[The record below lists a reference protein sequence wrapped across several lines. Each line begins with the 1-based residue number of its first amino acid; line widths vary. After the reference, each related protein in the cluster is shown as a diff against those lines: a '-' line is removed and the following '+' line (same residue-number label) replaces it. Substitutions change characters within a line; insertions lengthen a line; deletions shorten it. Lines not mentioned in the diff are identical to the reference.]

1 MMLGDPARLLE
12 LADIARKA
20 GTAGQ
25 LNVLEWGSGES
36 TAVLFAEICRR
47 ESGRLVTIDHDS
59 SYQAQVLAGLAGRSG
74 LIPFVAD
81 LAGNL
86 DSSSAEPNYATLPMT
101 LLRGWDLIVI
111 DGRRRLECALVA
123 SAISSRRGR
132 ADPGR
137 RGAGGRRAEDDPDPR
152 GGWLLRQGPG
162 DLLLLAR
169 EGQDLGR
176 REGGSA

>member
-36 TAVLFAEICRR
+36 TAVLLAEICRR
-47 ESGRLVTIDHDS
+47 ESGRLLTIDHDS
-59 SYQAQVLAGLAGRSG
+59 SYQAQVLAGLMGRPG

-86 DSSSAEPNYATLPMT
+86 DPSSAEPNYATLPMT
-101 LLRGWDLIVI
+101 LPWGWDLIVI

-123 SAISSRRGR
+123 SAISSPITVV
-132 ADPGR
+132 ALHDY
-137 RGAGGRRAEDDPDPR
+137 
-152 GGWLLRQGPG
+152 
-162 DLLLLAR
+162 
-169 EGQDLGR
+169 R
-176 REGGSA
+176 RERYALVKTILDVVKDLPEYRLMRRRS